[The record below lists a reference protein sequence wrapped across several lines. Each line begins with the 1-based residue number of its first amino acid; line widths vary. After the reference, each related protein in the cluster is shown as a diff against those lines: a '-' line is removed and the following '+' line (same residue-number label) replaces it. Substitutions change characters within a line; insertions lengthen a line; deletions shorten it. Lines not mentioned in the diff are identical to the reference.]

1 MGELTIKIDPELAER
16 LERISADAGASAE
29 EIAVAAILD
38 RIEELEDAPI
48 AKERLRELEEGT
60 AKAISHDDLISD
72 LGLEN

>member
-29 EIAVAAILD
+29 EIAVAAILE

-48 AKERLRELEEGT
+48 AKERLRELEEGN